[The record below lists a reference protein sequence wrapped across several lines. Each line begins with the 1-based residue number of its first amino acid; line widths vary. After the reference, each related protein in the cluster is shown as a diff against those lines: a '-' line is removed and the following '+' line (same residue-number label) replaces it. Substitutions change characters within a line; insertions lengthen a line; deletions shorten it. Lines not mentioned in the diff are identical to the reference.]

1 MKHRFDV
8 LGFNTAVCTYQ
19 EKSTR
24 YGHGIVD
31 VDEKGLTNPN
41 CMSVKQIRIQ
51 DATDRESKKHA
62 KDKALINQEVQEKVD
77 VVVTEKRGKFT
88 LT

>member
-1 MKHRFDV
+1 MTLQFTHIKK
-8 LGFNTAVCTYQ
+8 NQT
-19 EKSTR
+19 STGH
-24 YGHGIVD
+24 GHGIVD

-51 DATDRESKKHA
+51 DATDRESKKIA
-62 KDKALINQEVQEKVD
+62 KDKASINQEVQEKVD
-77 VVVTEKRGKFT
+77 VVATEKNVGTFT